1 MKSLIGNSVVEQ
13 QSEKA
18 SIVWVSAVPK
28 VGIWEMWQAPTERA
42 YYVLCRA
49 QPFNPTNTL
58 PARLSSYDSTLQV
71 KISINI
77 PDK

>member
-1 MKSLIGNSVVEQ
+1 
-13 QSEKA
+13 
-18 SIVWVSAVPK
+18 
-28 VGIWEMWQAPTERA
+28 MWQAPTERA